1 MRVASMN
8 KKILPSL
15 TDHLPHVAYDA
26 VIFGF
31 SGSQLKIL
39 LLEYHNTGLFALPGG
54 FVSRGEDLDLSVS
67 RGVQAR
73 TGLDKL
79 FLEQFYTFGDV
90 GRASPGHMKRIL
102 EANGYVVEQG
112 HWLLDRFI
120 SIAYYAL
127 INYDDVKP
135 EPDSLSDSIN
145 WYAVGELPQL
155 MMDHTKIVDV
165 ALRSLRLHLDTHL
178 AGRNL
183 LPRKFTMR
191 QLQQVYEVILGEKLR
206 RTTFQRKILGL
217 DILERHEK
225 QFTGKPHKAPYLYSF
240 KSHATDYLSI

>member
-1 MRVASMN
+1 MASKN
-8 KKILPSL
+8 SKVLPSL
-15 TDHLPHVAYDA
+15 TDYLPHIAYDA

-31 SGSQLKIL
+31 NGSQLKIL
-39 LLEYHNTGLFALPGG
+39 LLEYHNTGLYALPGG
-54 FVSRGEDLDLSVS
+54 FIPRGEDLDHSVS
-67 RGVQAR
+67 RGVKAR
-73 TGLDKL
+73 TGIDQL

-90 GRASPGHMKRIL
+90 RRASPDHMKRIL
-102 EANGYVVEQG
+102 TANGYSVDEG
-112 HWLLDRFI
+112 YWLLDRFI

-145 WYAVGELPQL
+145 WYAIEELPEL
-155 MMDHTKIVDV
+155 MMDHTKIVKA
-165 ALRSLRLHLDTHL
+165 ALRTLRGNLETHL

-183 LPRKFTMR
+183 LARKFTMR

-217 DILERHEK
+217 DILERMEK
-225 QFTGKPHKAPYLYSF
+225 QFSGKPHKAPYLYSF
-240 KSHATDYLSI
+240 KPRPMDR